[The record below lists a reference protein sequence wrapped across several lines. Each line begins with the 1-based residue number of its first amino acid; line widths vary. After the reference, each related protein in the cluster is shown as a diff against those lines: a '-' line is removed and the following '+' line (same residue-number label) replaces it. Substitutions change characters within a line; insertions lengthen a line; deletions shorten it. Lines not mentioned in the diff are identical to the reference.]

1 MVTQSSDKSPVVQ
14 LFMEHALG
22 RHGVFVYILRR
33 YFIRS
38 KRIDEERNAM
48 KLAPRWLSYTVA
60 TTFACALGMF
70 SLVLAG
76 GSDDEGPDAHVDA
89 GPSYFGFVKDT
100 SGKIV
105 ADAKVTAEIKGK
117 GSVIT
122 RTDKTGAYKLP
133 GFGTM
138 LSPNQVAIS
147 CAKDGYKQT
156 RTFTRTAL
164 NKKPLT
170 AIEIECTMQRMSAR

>member
-1 MVTQSSDKSPVVQ
+1 
-14 LFMEHALG
+14 
-22 RHGVFVYILRR
+22 
-33 YFIRS
+33 
-38 KRIDEERNAM
+38 M
-48 KLAPRWLSYTVA
+48 KLARQWISYTVA
-60 TTFACALGMF
+60 TTLACALGMF
-70 SLVLAG
+70 SLALGG

-133 GFGTM
+133 GFGVT

-147 CAKDGYKQT
+147 CAKEGYKQT

-170 AIEIECTMQRMSAR
+170 AIEIECTMQRLGAK

>member
-1 MVTQSSDKSPVVQ
+1 
-14 LFMEHALG
+14 
-22 RHGVFVYILRR
+22 
-33 YFIRS
+33 
-38 KRIDEERNAM
+38 M
-48 KLAPRWLSYTVA
+48 KLVLRWIGHTAA
-60 TTFACALGMF
+60 TTLVCALVTF
-70 SLVLAG
+70 SLARAG
-76 GSDDEGPDAHVDA
+76 GNDDEGPDAHVDA

-100 SGKIV
+100 AGKIV

-133 GFGTM
+133 GFGAT
-138 LSPNQVAIS
+138 LSPSLVTIS
-147 CAKDGYKQT
+147 CGKDGYKQT

-170 AIEIECTMQRMSAR
+170 AIEIECTLQRLGAK